1 MDREIRSLGA
11 VSAGG
16 ESSYTLSYWV
26 ILKRKFGVPRNSFV
40 HPKKK
45 KKNQWEFST
54 WIILWYRLQENPCWI
69 ICFPKATFKVQISSP
84 EQIPT
89 ARTNRTAKTL
99 TFASMWLPSFLDSR
113 TFSERGTP
121 EVAGSVCCTMAT
133 SEISGGWV
141 ITPRC
146 EPDGL
151 LNLLHSNGLQ
161 KFCPSQKLVMGIFL
175 RQEEKAEGQR
185 K

>member
-45 KKNQWEFST
+45 KINENFPLGLFCDADYKKIHAGLFAFQRPLSK
-54 WIILWYRLQENPCWI
+54 YR
-69 ICFPKATFKVQISSP
+69 FRVQNKYP
-84 EQIPT
+84 QR
-89 ARTNRTAKTL
+89 RTNRTAKTL